1 MSAYIADVNAALI
14 ATLAGD
20 AALTAI
26 LGGAHVYL
34 NLAPQGLTKFVLL
47 RLDNHRDERMFGGT
61 AFEVATYLVKAVIQ
75 ATDLSAVI
83 AAAARVNALLDGQ
96 SLTLTN
102 YGLMAMRRVEHIEF
116 GEVDDVNRAWQ
127 HGGGVY
133 EVWVSP
139 VATP

>member
-20 AALTAI
+20 AALTTI
-26 LGGAHVYL
+26 LGGPHVYL

-61 AFEVATYLVKAVIQ
+61 AFEVAEYVIKAVVQ
-75 ATDLSAVI
+75 ATELSAVI
-83 AAAARVNALLDGQ
+83 AAARRIQTLLDGQ
-96 SLTLTN
+96 DLTLAE
-102 YGLMAMRRVEHIEF
+102 YGVMAMRRVDHIEF